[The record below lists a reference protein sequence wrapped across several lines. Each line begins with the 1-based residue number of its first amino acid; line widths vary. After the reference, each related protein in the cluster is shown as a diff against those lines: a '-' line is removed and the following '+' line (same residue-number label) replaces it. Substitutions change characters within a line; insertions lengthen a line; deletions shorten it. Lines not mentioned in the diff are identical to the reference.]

1 MNSGNHV
8 LCEVDKPF
16 IEDSFNL
23 FGIKQF
29 IPGDFNRAMAA
40 IVDKDGK
47 RFCRKILG
55 VGSDWWI
62 LFTAVDEVET
72 EEEQQASALLYGLI
86 HARFIITNNGLQAMV
101 SSGRRLRCFTPYR
114 FCVL

>member
-1 MNSGNHV
+1 MSQGESSGSSAGVDDTWISWFCNMNSGNHV

-40 IVDKDGK
+40 IVDKDGR
-47 RFCRKILG
+47 RFCRNILS
-55 VGSDWWI
+55 VGSD
-62 LFTAVDEVET
+62 
-72 EEEQQASALLYGLI
+72 
-86 HARFIITNNGLQAMV
+86 
-101 SSGRRLRCFTPYR
+101 
-114 FCVL
+114 